1 MTTPP
6 EHDQLLAAGYTVAT
20 RPGHIGHRVDYMRGA
35 VWLTYIVPPPTAI
48 PRPGHWHASVD
59 GPARDWRARGCRTPE
74 DALAVVRGHITADAA
89 DLLALAATATLEPL
103 P

>member
-6 EHDQLLAAGYTVAT
+6 EHAQLLAAGYTVAT
-20 RPGHIGHRVDYMRGA
+20 RTAHIGHRADYERGA
-35 VWLTYIVPPPTAI
+35 VWLVWFADT
-48 PRPGHWHASVD
+48 GHWHVSVD
-59 GPARDWRARGCRTPE
+59 GPARDWRARNCRTPE
-74 DALAVVRGHITADAA
+74 DALDAVRGHITADAN

>member
-6 EHDQLLAAGYTVAT
+6 EHDALLAAGYRVTT

-35 VWLTYIVPPPTAI
+35 VWLTWLADT
-48 PRPGHWHASVD
+48 GHWHVSVD

-74 DALAVVRGHITADAA
+74 DALAVVRGHIAADAA
-89 DLLALAATATLEPL
+89 DLLALAATVTLEPL

>member
-6 EHDQLLAAGYTVAT
+6 EHDQLIAAGYRDAT
-20 RPGHIGHRVDYMRGA
+20 HPGHIGRRCDYMRGA
-35 VWLTYIVPPPTAI
+35 VWLTWFVDT
-48 PRPGHWHASVD
+48 GVWFASVD
-59 GPARDWRARGCRTPE
+59 GPARDWRARGHRTPA
-74 DALAVVRGHITADAA
+74 DALDAVRADITADAA